1 MSALAATA
9 DSLVGRDAELRALDA
24 VLDRALG
31 GQAQVVALS
40 GPAGVGKSRLA
51 QGCLSAAH
59 GRGFLPLVGVS
70 GALQQDL
77 SYAPLV
83 EALRPVVREG
93 SAPGGPAFV
102 EGLLDLGRLFG
113 DLSLPPGPA
122 LGDPGLERTRLFESV
137 CRLLQRASDRQPL
150 AMLLDD
156 AHWADRGSLAMLHY
170 LVRGLVDRPLL

>member
-51 QGCLSAAH
+51 QECLSAAQ

-93 SAPGGPAFV
+93 SAPGGP
-102 EGLLDLGRLFG
+102 
-113 DLSLPPGPA
+113 
-122 LGDPGLERTRLFESV
+122 
-137 CRLLQRASDRQPL
+137 
-150 AMLLDD
+150 
-156 AHWADRGSLAMLHY
+156 
-170 LVRGLVDRPLL
+170 